1 MTVPRQEM
9 MMRDPFGFGG
19 FGAFGGMPDI
29 FAQVI
34 HCFLFHFSKFVRLN
48 RRKTNIC
55 SADRGVYLE
64 FPESSERFIV

>member
-1 MTVPRQEM
+1 MAFPRQEM

-34 HCFLFHFSKFVRLN
+34 YCFFFLFFFKMCETDSSKN
-48 RRKTNIC
+48 K
-55 SADRGVYLE
+55 YL
-64 FPESSERFIV
+64 